1 METSLAR
8 DIFRL
13 GRILKCEVE
22 ARLKTNIDSTRF
34 LILSYLNNE
43 GNPHIKCQKDIAKF
57 TMLRPS
63 TITISL
69 SKLEKEGL
77 IRRERTAND
86 LREINVYLTE
96 KGFQEVNTIWN
107 TYREIE
113 KKYLAPLTEE
123 EIRCLISSLDKI
135 SGLLTRE

>member
-1 METSLAR
+1 MESSLSR

-13 GRILKCEVE
+13 QRILKSE
-22 ARLKTNIDSTRF
+22 AETRLEKTIDHTRF

-43 GNPHIKCQKDIAKF
+43 GDPHARCQKDIAEF

-69 SKLEKEGL
+69 SKMEKEGL

-86 LREINVYLTE
+86 QREIHVYLTE
-96 KGFQEVNTIWN
+96 KGAQEVDTVWK
-107 TYREIE
+107 TYSDIE
-113 KKYLAPLTEE
+113 KKYLALLTDEE
-123 EIRCLISSLDKI
+123 ARCLISSLEKI
-135 SGLLTRE
+135 SELE